1 MREETKE
8 QETNPTPAQSAPAP
22 DEEGGGWDSE
32 APPEEMSLP
41 AEFVLFLRENKK
53 WWLVPIIVM
62 VMLLGA
68 LLFFGSSPAAP
79 FIYTLF

>member
-1 MREETKE
+1 MMEETKK
-8 QETNPTPAQSAPAP
+8 QETNPTPPQSAPGA
-22 DEEGGGWDSE
+22 DSE
-32 APPEEMSLP
+32 IPPEDMSLP
-41 AEFVLFLRENKK
+41 AEFILFLRENKK